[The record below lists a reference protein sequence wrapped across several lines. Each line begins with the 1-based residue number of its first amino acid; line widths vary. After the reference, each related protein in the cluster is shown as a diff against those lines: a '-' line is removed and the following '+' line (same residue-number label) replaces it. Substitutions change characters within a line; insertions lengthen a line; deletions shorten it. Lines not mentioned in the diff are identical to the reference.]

1 MIKERLLERGAFF
14 VGIVAGKT
22 ARVIRPGKILVQSE
36 RCLKLSKPYLISGK
50 WK

>member
-22 ARVIRPGKILVQSE
+22 AKVIHPNQVKSLSRVKVSE
-36 RCLKLSKPYLISGK
+36 A
-50 WK
+50 